1 MEIRVNDKTVVLGN
15 HLFRTE
21 DIVSIIDSDYFIS
34 FYMKSGNVTVIDIS
48 TVDRIKL
55 TNDCRGKFADLGF
68 IYTDGRYLNC
78 NLISAAW
85 KDKNKLSIKWT
96 SEVTNKTVPYEVCYP
111 NSELDTEISKVL
123 KFIEDNMEKR

>member
-1 MEIRVNDKTVVLGN
+1 MEIRVNDKIVILGN

-34 FYMKSGNVTVIDIS
+34 FYMKSKNVTVIDIS
-48 TVDRIKL
+48 TVDRITL
-55 TNDCRGKFADLGF
+55 TSDYQDKFADLGF

-85 KDKNKLSIKWT
+85 RDKNKLQICWT
-96 SEVTNKTVPYEVCYP
+96 SEVTNKTVPSDICYP
-111 NSELDTEISKVL
+111 NNELDTEINRAL
-123 KFIEDNMEKR
+123 KFIKDNMEKR